1 MLRRLFAAFL
11 FAGLAAIA
19 VQAPAQAQ
27 DYPSK
32 PIKIIVAYG
41 PGAGVDTEARALG
54 KYLEAQMKQ
63 PVLIENRPG
72 GGTIIGTEAA
82 ARSAPDGYTLFFTT
96 GSLATMPVL
105 YKSLPFDPVK
115 DFEPISI
122 VTSFASTLV
131 TNKQVG
137 AKTMA
142 EFTAWAKANKGKVNY
157 ASTGKGVIMMGIEA
171 YKAEAGIEITEV
183 PYKGGQGDYVKAL
196 LANEVQLIMAAYS
209 GVKQFVER
217 GDLHVLGAI
226 SERRYPQA
234 PEIATM
240 QEQGLK
246 TVTASSW
253 NGILAPAGTPKAIV
267 DKLAAA
273 IADYVKTP
281 ELQERAQKTIF
292 LPVGSTPAAFKAIIE
307 RDVGLWRNVART
319 INLQAD

>member
-1 MLRRLFAAFL
+1 MLRKLLGA
-11 FAGLAAIA
+11 LAATLLLSGPA
-19 VQAPAQAQ
+19 LAQA
-27 DYPSK
+27 DWPNK
-32 PIKIIVAYG
+32 PIKIIIAYG

-54 KYLEAQMKQ
+54 KFMELKLKQ
-63 PVLIENRPG
+63 PVVVENRPG

-82 ARSAPDGYTLFFTT
+82 ARSAPDGYTIFFTT
-96 GSLATMPVL
+96 GSLSTMPVL

-137 AKTMA
+137 AKNMA
-142 EFTAWAKANKGKVNY
+142 EFIAWAKANKGKGNY

-171 YKAEAGIEITEV
+171 LKAEAGLDIAEV

-209 GVKQFVER
+209 GVKQFVDQGE
-217 GDLHVLGAI
+217 LNVLGAI
-226 SERRYPQA
+226 SEQRFPQA
-234 PEIATM
+234 PNIPTM

-253 NGILAPAGTPKAIV
+253 NGILAPAGTPKAII
-267 DKLAAA
+267 DKLAEVTAEYA
-273 IADYVKTP
+273 KTP
-281 ELQERAQKTIF
+281 DLQERAMKTIF
-292 LPVGSTPAAFKAIIE
+292 LPVGSTPAEFKSIIQ
-307 RDVGLWRNVART
+307 RDVALWRTVAQA
-319 INLQAD
+319 INLQPD